1 MRKIFLSLFC
11 LTLINCFS
19 LHVFAN
25 SSTVERKWYEKL
37 NKLNGTEQVLVVTT
51 NYAKARNGK
60 LVVYQKENGMWKK
73 VLTEIDVVVGKNG
86 ITTNK
91 KEGDGKTPSGV
102 FRIGTAFGTSKKPSG
117 VKMPYRQTTKYDYW
131 VDDPLSSDYNKWVHY
146 RGNPAKRWKS
156 FERLNHPLYKYA
168 IVVRYNE
175 SPIRKGKGSAIFI
188 HIWPRP
194 SGYTLGCI
202 AMSEKNLLKI
212 MQKLDPKKKPIIVI
226 SEKDKQLQ
234 ALK

>member
-11 LTLINCFS
+11 LTLISCFS
-19 LHVFAN
+19 LNVFAN
-25 SSTVERKWYEKL
+25 SSTEERKWHEKL
-37 NKLNGTEQVLVVTT
+37 NKLNKNEQVLVVTT
-51 NYAKARNGK
+51 NHAKSRKGK
-60 LVVYQKENGMWKK
+60 LVFYQKENGMWKK
-73 VLTEIDVVVGKNG
+73 VLPEIDVVVGKNG
-86 ITTNK
+86 ITTKK

-102 FRIGTAFGTSKKPSG
+102 FPLGTAFGTSKKPIG

-146 RGNPAKRWKS
+146 RGNPKKRWKS

-175 SPIRKGKGSAIFI
+175 NPIIKRKGSAIFL
-188 HIWPRP
+188 HIWSRP

-212 MQKLDPKKKPIIVI
+212 MKKLNPKKKPIIVI
-226 SEKDKQLQ
+226 STKDKLLQ
-234 ALK
+234 VIK